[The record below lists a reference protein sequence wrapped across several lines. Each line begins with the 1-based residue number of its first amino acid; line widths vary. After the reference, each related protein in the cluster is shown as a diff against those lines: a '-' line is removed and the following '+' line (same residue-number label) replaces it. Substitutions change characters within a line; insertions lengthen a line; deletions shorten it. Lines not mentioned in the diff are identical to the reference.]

1 MVFPHLSIADNSS
14 QLAAGSV
21 RCDRMH
27 PFMYR
32 LHLGLGQFPR
42 DVFTV
47 ILMLSFI

>member
-1 MVFPHLSIADNSS
+1 MIFPHLNTADNNS

-21 RCDRMH
+21 RGDRMH
-27 PFMYR
+27 PVMYR